1 MAFTVAGLTREQKGY
16 ARATRVSM
24 RPNAPCAQGLTVE
37 RSGVAADIA
46 RVERRGYR
54 ASDAG

>member
-1 MAFTVAGLTREQKGY
+1 MASTLDTLAREQRGY

-24 RPNAPCAQGLTVE
+24 RPNAPCAQELNLE
-37 RSGVAADIA
+37 RYGVAADIA

-54 ASDAG
+54 ASYAG

>member
-1 MAFTVAGLTREQKGY
+1 MAFPVAQLTREQKGY
-16 ARATRVSM
+16 GWAARVSM

-37 RSGVAADIA
+37 RYGVAADIA

>member
-1 MAFTVAGLTREQKGY
+1 MAFTLAQLAREQKGY
-16 ARATRVSM
+16 ARAMRVSM

-37 RSGVAADIA
+37 HEVVAADIT

-54 ASDAG
+54 ASYAR

>member
-1 MAFTVAGLTREQKGY
+1 MAFTVARLTREQKEY

-37 RSGVAADIA
+37 RYGITTDIA